1 MENQIKELQEKLKIK
16 EQECNN
22 RKIENRTLT
31 TELKKIKLDHDNIFD
46 RYNSK
51 RFQLEFEEAEN
62 MKLKDI
68 LQRVYKLAQQGY
80 SDKDIDVIN
89 NCLMKI
95 IEYCTPYQK

>member
-16 EQECNN
+16 EQECTN

-31 TELKKIKLDHDNIFD
+31 AELKKIKLDHDNIFD

-62 MKLKDI
+62 TKLKDI
-68 LQRVYKLAQQGY
+68 LQRVYKLAQQCY
-80 SDKDIDVIN
+80 SDKDTDVIN
-89 NCLMKI
+89 NCLAKI